1 MARTFKSTLEFL
13 VATRKPP
20 AQPPKRKNV
29 AVNRGGSELPIKA
42 APADAEVG
50 EQVKRTGRP
59 PKWTQIQLEYVTNLC
74 LLGLTNEELGRHFN
88 LAGSTIDDW
97 VHGRVKDP
105 TEVAP
110 FVQAIKD
117 GREGAD
123 AKVAGSLY
131 ARAVG
136 YEYDEQVAVPVGKG
150 EVTLVTVRKK
160 LPPDVAAAFIWL
172 KNRRRKDWKDK
183 HEDTPQDPTAAA
195 KVIQDAVAAALAT
208 TGSKPEGDG
217 DAEGGAV

>member
-1 MARTFKSTLEFL
+1 MATKRTT
-13 VATRKPP
+13 AP
-20 AQPPKRKNV
+20 AKKVPKRKNV
-29 AVNRGGSELPIKA
+29 VVNRGGPELPITP

-50 EQVKRTGRP
+50 ETVKRTGRP
-59 PKWTQIQLEYVTNLC
+59 PRWTTIQLQHVTNLC
-74 LLGLTNEELGRHFN
+74 LLGLSNDELGRHFN
-88 LAGSTIDDW
+88 LAGSTISDW
-97 VHGRVKDP
+97 LAGRVKDP
-105 TEVAP
+105 AEVAP
-110 FVQAIKD
+110 FVCAIKE

-136 YEYDEQVAVPVGKG
+136 YEYDEQVAVPTGRG
-150 EVTLVTVRKK
+150 EVSLVTVRKR

-183 HEDTPQDPTAAA
+183 HDDAPQDPSAAA

-208 TGSKPEGDG
+208 TKPDNP
-217 DAEGGAV
+217 DDQGGL

>member
-1 MARTFKSTLEFL
+1 M
-13 VATRKPP
+13 ATRSKPETKP
-20 AQPPKRKNV
+20 KQPPRRKNV
-29 AVNRGGSELPIKA
+29 AVNRVSPGAPVQV
-42 APADAEVG
+42 APADEAVAESV
-50 EQVKRTGRP
+50 RIGRP
-59 PKWTQIQLEYVTNLC
+59 PQWTKAQLEYVTSLC
-74 LLGLTNEELGRHFN
+74 LLGLTNEELGRH
-88 LAGSTIDDW
+88 LKLHGSTIDDW
-97 VHGRVKDP
+97 MTGRVKNP
-105 TEVAP
+105 AEVAP
-110 FVQAIKD
+110 FVQAVKD

-136 YEYDEQVAVPVGKG
+136 YEYDEQVAAPTGRG
-150 EVTLVTVRKK
+150 EVSLVTVRKK

>member
-1 MARTFKSTLEFL
+1 M
-13 VATRKPP
+13 ATRRTSAP
-20 AQPPKRKNV
+20 AKQPPKRKNV
-29 AVNRGGSELPIKA
+29 AVNRGGPELPIKA

-50 EQVKRTGRP
+50 EAVRRGRP
-59 PKWTQIQLEYVTNLC
+59 PKWTKVQLEYVTSLC
-74 LLGLTNEELGRHFN
+74 LLGLNNEELGRHFN
-88 LAGSTIDDW
+88 IDGSTISNW
-97 VHGRVKDP
+97 LAGNVKDP
-105 TEVAP
+105 SEVAP
-110 FVQAIKD
+110 FVEAVKE

-136 YEYDEQVAVPVGKG
+136 YEYDEQVAVPTGRG
-150 EVTLVTVRKK
+150 EVSLVTVRKK

-183 HEDTPQDPTAAA
+183 HEDAPQDPTAAA
-195 KVIQDAVAAALAT
+195 KVIQDAVAAALAVT
-208 TGSKPEGDG
+208 KPEGEG